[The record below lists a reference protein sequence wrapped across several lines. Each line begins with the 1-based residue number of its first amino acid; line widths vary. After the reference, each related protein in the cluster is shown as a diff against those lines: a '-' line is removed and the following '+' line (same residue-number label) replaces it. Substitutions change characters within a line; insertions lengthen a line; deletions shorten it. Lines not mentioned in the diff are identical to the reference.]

1 MLYHLLY
8 PLSNEIGA
16 LNLFRYITFRA
27 TGAIVTALLISLFLG
42 PWFVRQLR
50 RLSVGQNIRE
60 VGPQAHFIKAGTP
73 TMGGLLILFAV
84 VVSTLLWSSLT
95 NLYVWITLGVT
106 VAFGT
111 VGFLDDY
118 LKVRREQNLGL
129 TSKQKF
135 GLQILAAGAAALALW
150 WLPRWLPEVYRF
162 DPAVAV
168 PFLKAFAIPL
178 GLAYIPFVVLV
189 LVGSSNAVNLTDG
202 LDGLAIGSTM
212 IAAATYA
219 VFTYVAGNRVIASY
233 LQIEYVGG
241 VGEVT
246 VFCAALV
253 GASLGFLWFNAHPAD
268 VFMGD
273 VGSLSIGAAIGI
285 VAILSKQEI
294 LLVLVGGIFVM
305 EAVSVMVQVA
315 AFKAFKRRVF
325 RMSPLHHHFEMIGW
339 AEPKIIVRFWILSL
353 LFALVALSTLKLR

>member
-8 PLSNEIGA
+8 PLSDTLAA
-16 LNLFRYITFRA
+16 LNVFRYITFRA
-27 TGAIVTALLISLFLG
+27 VGAIVTALLISMVLG
-42 PWFVRQLR
+42 PWFIRLLR
-50 RLSVGQNIRE
+50 RLSVGQNIRD

-95 NLYVWITLGVT
+95 NLYVWFALGVT
-106 VAFGT
+106 LVFGLI
-111 VGFLDDY
+111 GFLDDY

-129 TSKQKF
+129 TTKQKF
-135 GLQILAAGAAALALW
+135 ALQIGAAALAGGL
-150 WLPRWLPEVYRF
+150 LLLLPETYDF
-162 DPAVAV
+162 EPTLAV
-168 PFLKAFAIPL
+168 PFFKNLAWSL
-178 GLAYIPFVVLV
+178 GFLYVPFVVLV
-189 LVGSSNAVNLTDG
+189 LVGASNAVNLTDG

-219 VFTYVAGNRVIASY
+219 VFCYVAGNRIIAGY

-246 VFCAALV
+246 VFCAAFV

-285 VAILSKQEI
+285 VAVLCKQEI
-294 LLVLVGGIFVM
+294 LLVLVGGIFVL
-305 EAVSVMVQVA
+305 EAVSVMLQVA
-315 AFKAFKRRVF
+315 WFRVFKRRIF
-325 RMSPLHHHFEMIGW
+325 RMSPIHHHFEMVGW
-339 AEPKIIVRFWILSL
+339 AEPKIIVRFWILAL
-353 LFALVALSTLKLR
+353 IFALVALSTLKLR